1 MFGKIHNNL
10 REAIATSIPTK
21 TLKGIKEAQ
30 QKQKSP
36 KGLPGPFGV
45 FKNISGAKALEANA
59 LKKQAGQK
67 AKAKPK
73 AQPKQKGKW
82 VTNTHGI
89 EVWHPPGYD
98 PNNDPNKGWYF
109 KEQIRNNAKTSPYR
123 KNTWQPEG
131 DMIGFY
137 G

>member
-1 MFGKIHNNL
+1 MLGKIHNNL
-10 REAIATSIPTK
+10 RDAIANSIPTR

-67 AKAKPK
+67 L
-73 AQPKQKGKW
+73 KQ
-82 VTNTHGI
+82 N
-89 EVWHPPGYD
+89 
-98 PNNDPNKGWYF
+98 
-109 KEQIRNNAKTSPYR
+109 Q
-123 KNTWQPEG
+123 KNQNLKLNQNQKHNQRENG
-131 DMIGFY
+131 
-137 G
+137 